1 MTPELKQRLVDLYNS
16 KIVAGW
22 YASWAMWLGLLGTL
36 LPSLLDGA
44 QLLLDHWPEAAQAL
58 QLSARDTLL
67 VQIVIATLIPPAR
80 AWQQKTMQA
89 KALKQA
95 ALAGN
100 VSTRV
105 GTDSLLV
112 AVPGTPVEIVRAT
125 DQAPLRTALATPVQL
140 DDEVR

>member
-36 LPSLLDGA
+36 LPTLLDGA
-44 QLLLDHWPEAAQAL
+44 QIALDHWPELAQMFNLSPRNTLVL
-58 QLSARDTLL
+58 QL
-67 VQIVIATLIPPAR
+67 VIATLIPPAR
-80 AWQQKTMQA
+80 AWQQKSMQA

-105 GTDSLLV
+105 STDSLLV

-125 DQAPLRTALATPVQL
+125 DQAPLRAALATPVHL